1 MPVPI
6 VCLDPRLRQ
15 FLVAFRSCV
24 SKPQNTYFETVVF
37 AML

>member
-15 FLVAFRSCV
+15 FLAAFR
-24 SKPQNTYFETVVF
+24 VVLQQ
-37 AML
+37 AAIHVL